1 MASLNL
7 SILIIEISDFHQ
19 NDTSFLIIVENKGRN
34 RLKKELG
41 NIRDVLGLVK
51 RIVIA
56 KLAELFRP

>member
-41 NIRDVLGLVK
+41 NIRDVL
-51 RIVIA
+51 
-56 KLAELFRP
+56 